1 MLGQHLKT
9 EVEPNSITAFLVFSI
24 LNNALPFCIFEY
36 TDYNNIIFYIRVIV
50 GFLNIGLIFYQILPF
65 KYKRSRLWYVCFVYT
80 LNIPFISF
88 FMYFSQINSHQWL
101 INLIITNFVLLYL
114 VNFTFFIIITLLG
127 VISSFSIYY
136 IFKDTKILYQYLL
149 SNMNELIFI
158 GIYSIIISVFFV
170 YLKEKNKA
178 NKMESIKKLAYSIAH
193 DMRTPLLSIRSNLE
207 LLFDNLA
214 INSRDQ
220 VLTQYNRVLFL
231 LNKTNSNI
239 DVMLMNIKH
248 NVSLNIQPLNLSI
261 LVKELIDYY
270 PFTQEEIKCFS
281 ILYGDIITEVEV
293 DKLYF
298 NQVVINILKNAFYQ
312 RRKYNRGI
320 IKLKV
325 KEDAVV
331 IEDNIIGI
339 QDDEK
344 HKIFNLF
351 YTKERNGTGLG
362 LSFSKMVVE
371 KMGGKVICE
380 SEYLQYTRFTLMFK
394 KVKNK

>member
-1 MLGQHLKT
+1 
-9 EVEPNSITAFLVFSI
+9 
-24 LNNALPFCIFEY
+24 
-36 TDYNNIIFYIRVIV
+36 
-50 GFLNIGLIFYQILPF
+50 
-65 KYKRSRLWYVCFVYT
+65 
-80 LNIPFISF
+80 
-88 FMYFSQINSHQWL
+88 
-101 INLIITNFVLLYL
+101 
-114 VNFTFFIIITLLG
+114 
-127 VISSFSIYY
+127 
-136 IFKDTKILYQYLL
+136 
-149 SNMNELIFI
+149 MNELIFI

-270 PFTQEEIKCFS
+270 PFTQEEIKCFN

-362 LSFSKMVVE
+362 LSFSKMVIE